1 MGYSFSSAQSPL
13 PPPSRH
19 GPSPGPSS
27 PPPAAAPDPALVA
40 QVLEGLP
47 VPLVCLSHDDDPRL
61 LAPNA
66 RFRDVFGYD
75 AGALPSLGRWLE
87 LTYANPPYRQRMLD
101 QWRQAAATAR
111 AGGVGRLQCRL
122 LTAGGERPELLL
134 EVSALGE
141 LLTVSLQDISPR
153 RRSEAHRDDRRAER
167 AETAL
172 AITEA
177 IPVGTY
183 TMVMEPD
190 QPVAYFGFLSERFL
204 AICGLD
210 RERARANPLEAF
222 ACVHPDDHDA
232 WLRLNAEA
240 FAERRPFQGECRI
253 VVDGEIRWVRAESV
267 PRPLADGGTVWEG
280 VLIDVTD
287 HLPIPVIAMGLEGQ
301 PEGLVHNHRFTA
313 SFGYPSGTLPDLAT
327 WLERA
332 YPHPACRREASDRWQ
347 AALALARGGD
357 GLVPADDYRIHAAD
371 GSERDVRISATLL
384 DDRIVMVV
392 ADITERKRTERA
404 LVRLRRREQEQE
416 ERQRVRLQDKL
427 RTSLMAAAVAHEI
440 NQPLSAILLNC
451 KLALA
456 NAGSDH
462 EAVLQ
467 QLVLDAEQVVR
478 TIEKMRSL
486 LRNVQT
492 EHQPVDLVTVVD
504 SSLLGVRA
512 QLRSQAVTVDP
523 QGLVGPCWIQ
533 GDGDQLTVAI
543 SNLLRNALEAL
554 PPGRG
559 GQLGLTLERADG
571 RAQLTI
577 DDNGC
582 GIPADLIANLPLRS
596 TKAEGTGIGLYV
608 VQRTVE
614 NHNGSLAFAASPL
627 GGTRVR
633 LCFPLLPS

>member
-1 MGYSFSSAQSPL
+1 MGYPFSPAQSPL

-47 VPLVCLSHDDDPRL
+47 VPLVCLSHD
-61 LAPNA
+61 
-66 RFRDVFGYD
+66 
-75 AGALPSLGRWLE
+75 
-87 LTYANPPYRQRMLD
+87 
-101 QWRQAAATAR
+101 
-111 AGGVGRLQCRL
+111 
-122 LTAGGERPELLL
+122 
-134 EVSALGE
+134 
-141 LLTVSLQDISPR
+141 
-153 RRSEAHRDDRRAER
+153 
-167 AETAL
+167 
-172 AITEA
+172 
-177 IPVGTY
+177 
-183 TMVMEPD
+183 
-190 QPVAYFGFLSERFL
+190 
-204 AICGLD
+204 
-210 RERARANPLEAF
+210 
-222 ACVHPDDHDA
+222 DDHDA

-287 HLPIPVIAMGLEGQ
+287 RVVAQRRLEASEQRLRRLLDHLPIPVIAMGLEGQ
-301 PEGLVHNHRFTA
+301 PEGLVHNHQFTA

-554 PPGRG
+554 APGRG

>member
-1 MGYSFSSAQSPL
+1 MGYPFSPAQSPL

-111 AGGVGRLQCRL
+111 AGGVGRLQCLL
-122 LTAGGERPELLL
+122 LTAGG
-134 EVSALGE
+134 
-141 LLTVSLQDISPR
+141 
-153 RRSEAHRDDRRAER
+153 ER

-210 RERARANPLEAF
+210 RERARSNPLEAF

-287 HLPIPVIAMGLEGQ
+287 RVVAQRRLEASEQRLRRLLDHLPIPVIAMGLEGQ
-301 PEGLVHNHRFTA
+301 PEGLVHNHQFTA

-478 TIEKMRSL
+478 TIEKMRSAQ
-486 LRNVQT
+486 RADRTAAGGSGQRGRQRPAVQAT
-492 EHQPVDLVTVVD
+492 AAAGQRHPAPLPGAAEPVHDRRRQRPAAGGGEQ
-504 SSLLGVRA
+504 SA
-512 QLRSQAVTVDP
+512 PQRSR
-523 QGLVGPCWIQ
+523 GP
-533 GDGDQLTVAI
+533 
-543 SNLLRNALEAL
+543 RNA
-554 PPGRG
+554 
-559 GQLGLTLERADG
+559 
-571 RAQLTI
+571 
-577 DDNGC
+577 
-582 GIPADLIANLPLRS
+582 PA
-596 TKAEGTGIGLYV
+596 
-608 VQRTVE
+608 
-614 NHNGSLAFAASPL
+614 
-627 GGTRVR
+627 
-633 LCFPLLPS
+633 